1 MLLTKEAMEK
11 LNTKRLLAYKASLL
25 KVHDLPNWDNDG
37 ELSKQSPE
45 WIAAYDACKAI
56 LNTREHVA

>member
-25 KVHDLPNWDNDG
+25 KVHDHPDWEHEG
-37 ELSKQSPE
+37 GFSKESPE